1 MELKTKLIKFR
12 IDTDTDA
19 MGIIEDECLLAF
31 SPDSTGVFE
40 LGDDV
45 EKFSGLSLK
54 DAKAYNET
62 PTDAYIYGLQ
72 NIMNGG
78 KDLFFWNNGN
88 RLKGAA
94 DKNGM
99 WPALFEQLSHEGSH
113 LARKLMV
120 RAVAKKLNVST
131 DNEDWIKH
139 DYGSGEYMW
148 PTMGDHDDDKN
159 PMIVVSEE
167 QFVTLVGLV
176 VQQLTPHFL
185 EMAKDYLP
193 ELKNVNINEGITV
206 NEGKFPGRKG
216 DFIKFKGE
224 YFDIKK
230 TAGST
235 AYVKFKH
242 TAASAFSQVWDSE
255 VKLSNEKYKGKKVW
269 VMEQK
274 LNINEGIM
282 YNVDAGI
289 ALHKNPYRYGSTKFF
304 EYYNDLRALKL
315 ENVSKDLDMFLSSD
329 IGKVGVYEGKDVL
342 LDFPMLVEEESVN
355 EDLAAWWPVI
365 FTFLP
370 PFLQL
375 IGWGANRL
383 GTAVNKA
390 AKIVKVYMKE
400 RSAVGQ
406 DMTDLWRKAMANKE
420 LRKAAREKD
429 MVTFEK
435 EWNKTYNSKESKWLE
450 DLLNGKRVTPLTKR
464 TNSVD
469 EAEYQG
475 KKVELSKPMRNNS
488 GGGKFK
494 VYVKDPKSGNVRM
507 IKFGADSGGGKLA
520 VKLKDP
526 KAKAAFKARHNCEQ
540 TKDKTT
546 ASYWSCRL
554 PRYAKSLGLSGGGQW
569 W

>member
-1 MELKTKLIKFR
+1 MKLKTKLIKFR
-12 IDTDTDA
+12 IDTDTDT

-120 RAVAKKLNVST
+120 RAIAKKLNVNT

-139 DYGSGEYMW
+139 NYGSGEYMW
-148 PTMGDHDDDKN
+148 PTMGDHNDDKN

-167 QFVTLVGLV
+167 EFVTLAGVV

-193 ELKNVNINEGITV
+193 ELKNISINEGIIM

-216 DFIKFKGE
+216 DFIKYKGE

-235 AYVKFKH
+235 AYVKFPH

-255 VKLSNEKYKGKKVW
+255 VKLSNEKHRGKRVW

-274 LNINEGIM
+274 LNINEGIL
-282 YNVDAGI
+282 YNVDKGI

-315 ENVSKDLDMFLSSD
+315 ESVSEDLDMFLSSD
-329 IGKVGVYEGKDVL
+329 IGEVGVYEGKDVL
-342 LDFPMLVEEESVN
+342 LDFPMLV
-355 EDLAAWWPVI
+355 
-365 FTFLP
+365 
-370 PFLQL
+370 
-375 IGWGANRL
+375 
-383 GTAVNKA
+383 
-390 AKIVKVYMKE
+390 
-400 RSAVGQ
+400 
-406 DMTDLWRKAMANKE
+406 
-420 LRKAAREKD
+420 
-429 MVTFEK
+429 
-435 EWNKTYNSKESKWLE
+435 
-450 DLLNGKRVTPLTKR
+450 
-464 TNSVD
+464 

-494 VYVKDPKSGNVRM
+494 VYVKDPKSGNIRM
-507 IKFGADSGGGKLA
+507 IKFGADGGGGKLA

-526 KAKAAFKARHNCEQ
+526 AAKAAFKARHKCEQ

>member
-88 RLKGAA
+88 RLKGAV

-131 DNEDWIKH
+131 DNEDWIKY

-148 PTMGDHDDDKN
+148 PTMGDHDDNKN

-167 QFVTLVGLV
+167 QFVTLVGIV

-193 ELKNVNINEGITV
+193 ELKNVNINEGITM
-206 NEGKFPGRKG
+206 NKG
-216 DFIKFKGE
+216 
-224 YFDIKK
+224 
-230 TAGST
+230 T
-235 AYVKFKH
+235 
-242 TAASAFSQVWDSE
+242 
-255 VKLSNEKYKGKKVW
+255 
-269 VMEQK
+269 

-282 YNVDAGI
+282 YNVDNKI

-342 LDFPMLVEEESVN
+342 LDFPMLVE
-355 EDLAAWWPVI
+355 
-365 FTFLP
+365 
-370 PFLQL
+370 
-375 IGWGANRL
+375 
-383 GTAVNKA
+383 
-390 AKIVKVYMKE
+390 
-400 RSAVGQ
+400 
-406 DMTDLWRKAMANKE
+406 
-420 LRKAAREKD
+420 
-429 MVTFEK
+429 
-435 EWNKTYNSKESKWLE
+435 
-450 DLLNGKRVTPLTKR
+450 
-464 TNSVD
+464 
-469 EAEYQG
+469 AEYQG

-494 VYVKDPKSGNVRM
+494 VYVKDPKSGNIRM